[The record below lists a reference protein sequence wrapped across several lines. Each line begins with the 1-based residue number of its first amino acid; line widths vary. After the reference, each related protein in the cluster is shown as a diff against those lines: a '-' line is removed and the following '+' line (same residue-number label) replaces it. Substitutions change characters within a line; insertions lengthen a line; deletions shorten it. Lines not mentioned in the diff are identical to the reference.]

1 MKNNRLFII
10 GASGHG
16 KVVADIALLNGYT
29 DIAFLDDNES
39 LTECA
44 GWPVIGKTKEAPDGE
59 VFIAIGNSTIRKQ
72 LLELYSDRTV
82 PVLIHPNAVIARDVQ
97 IGKGTVVMAGAIIN
111 SGSIVGKG
119 VIVNTSSSID
129 HDCFVGDYSHISVD
143 AHYLPPDPNSMFFN
157 KGVNLCWG
165 LKCFMIICGLIWGPW
180 ERSGSHG
187 R

>member
-59 VFIAIGNSTIRKQ
+59 VF
-72 LLELYSDRTV
+72 
-82 PVLIHPNAVIARDVQ
+82 
-97 IGKGTVVMAGAIIN
+97 M
-111 SGSIVGKG
+111 
-119 VIVNTSSSID
+119 
-129 HDCFVGDYSHISVD
+129 C
-143 AHYLPPDPNSMFFN
+143 
-157 KGVNLCWG
+157 
-165 LKCFMIICGLIWGPW
+165 
-180 ERSGSHG
+180 
-187 R
+187 